1 VPPDKE
7 VITVAAAH
15 ALRDDLLHPTGPRGE
30 ALARALLKRWFDAE
44 RRGVLEFEPGAREVL
59 EGLLPPGV
67 P

>member
-1 VPPDKE
+1 
-7 VITVAAAH
+7 
-15 ALRDDLLHPTGPRGE
+15 
-30 ALARALLKRWFDAE
+30 LARALLKRWFDAE